1 MTIVR
6 LGYVAM
12 SMELKNASP
21 SKTMTYAQF
30 QKQEDREAAIRKL
43 ERIAMENLE
52 HTHRLLKHNLFNEI
66 HFYRFSSRLVPL
78 ATHDELSGWDYMQ
91 PLKKKFR
98 EIGNFVREHTM
109 RVDFHPDHFVVLNS
123 LKRDVLIN
131 SVKNLKMHYLFL
143 RGMKIDPI
151 HRCVL
156 HVGGNY
162 KDTEQSLE
170 RFVTNWSD
178 VPLPI
183 QQMIMLENDDT
194 SFTLEDTL
202 YLCEKL
208 GIPLV
213 FDYHHHLAFH
223 RNENWEDDWDRVVG
237 TWKTSPLPIK
247 MHISSPK
254 SEEKFRHHADYVDV
268 DMFFRFLNEI
278 KGSVPHIDCMIEAKR
293 KDDAL
298 FSLVEKIKGREG
310 IEMIDGS
317 SFYLH

>member
-21 SKTMTYAQF
+21 SKTMTFAQF
-30 QKQEDREAAIRKL
+30 QKYEDREAAIRKL
-43 ERIAMENLE
+43 ERIALENLE
-52 HTHRLLKHNLFNEI
+52 NTHRILKHNLFNEI

-78 ATHDELSGWDYMQ
+78 ANHDELSGWDYMQ
-91 PLKKKFR
+91 PLKGKFR
-98 EIGNFVREHTM
+98 EIGNFVKEHAM

-123 LKRDVLIN
+123 PKRDVLIN
-131 SVKNLKMHYLFL
+131 SVKNLKMHYLYL
-143 RGMKIDPI
+143 KGMKIDPT

-178 VPLPI
+178 IPPLI

-223 RNENWEDDWDRVVG
+223 RNEKWEEDWDRVVG
-237 TWKTSPLPIK
+237 TWKASPLPIK
-247 MHISSPK
+247 MHISSAK
-254 SEEKFRHHADYVDV
+254 SEEKFRHHSDYVDV
-268 DMFFRFLNEI
+268 DIFFRFLNEI
-278 KGSVPHIDCMIEAKR
+278 KGSVPQIDCMIEAKR
-293 KDDAL
+293 KDEAL
-298 FSLVEKIKGREG
+298 FTLVEKIKGREG
-310 IEMIDGS
+310 VEMIDGS